1 MTLDVMR
8 DGGGGDGH
16 HTLPPPPTVTVIP
29 PTCNFAQNRKYVISC
44 YKLIV
49 VNEELWRA

>member
-1 MTLDVMR
+1 MMLDVMHSI
-8 DGGGGDGH
+8 GGGEARY
-16 HTLPPPPTVTVIP
+16 TLPPPPTVTVIP

-49 VNEELWRA
+49 VNEEL